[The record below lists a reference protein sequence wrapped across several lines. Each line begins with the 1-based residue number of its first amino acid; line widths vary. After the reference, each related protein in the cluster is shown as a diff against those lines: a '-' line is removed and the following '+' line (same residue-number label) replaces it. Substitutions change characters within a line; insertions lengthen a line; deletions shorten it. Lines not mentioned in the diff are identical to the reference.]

1 MCGISGTSMLQCAC
15 EVTEQLPVSVFE
27 AEFLVAGAS
36 PASLGASGDSPG
48 SSLHLATL
56 QT

>member
-15 EVTEQLPVSVFE
+15 EVTEQLPVSAFE

-48 SSLHLATL
+48 SSLHLAL